1 MDETTETGEP
11 PMGISG
17 RADLPWTASAVDG
30 VRRRAAEYGPHDG
43 SVEWSRRRQE
53 SLDVEAWEVR
63 RCGRTARLWTAELL
77 VRTAA
82 PNAVD
87 AAFRLVTLA
96 HPYHRTGHVP
106 RLYSVAGPI
115 LWRGAAAGVSAEED
129 VDGGG
134 PEPSPA
140 PPSGPSPGTSAGT
153 SAGTQHP
160 ALVGGS
166 PHRGGATREEAER
179 ARAADHA
186 VALELAGRGVR
197 RAPPRHAPGWPCW
210 QVWQRVSFLAGP
222 GDAPARAAELA
233 ATVVDTRG
241 APAAAVTRLAPQ
253 DGRRDPVDGH
263 LVHPACDLGPHRID
277 ALWDDFDAVETG
289 LGDPGE
295 PVALAA
301 VCLAAAREV
310 RAEFGLGDGDPV
322 PAAHRARCAA
332 TSGAGGAE
340 PRADR

>member
-1 MDETTETGEP
+1 
-11 PMGISG
+11 MGISG
-17 RADLPWTASAVDG
+17 RGDLPWTASAVDD
-30 VRRRAAEYGPHDG
+30 VRVRAAEYGPHERSG
-43 SVEWSRRRQE
+43 ERSGERSRRRQE
-53 SLDVEAWEVR
+53 SLDVEAWESR
-63 RCGRTARLWTAELL
+63 RRGRTARLWNAELL

-87 AAFRLVTLA
+87 AAFRLVALA
-96 HPYHRTGHVP
+96 HPYHRTGHAP

-129 VDGGG
+129 VDGGDL
-134 PEPSPA
+134 EASP
-140 PPSGPSPGTSAGT
+140 PPPPGLLPGAAAGT
-153 SAGTQHP
+153 EHP
-160 ALVGGS
+160 VLVGGL
-166 PHRGGATREEAER
+166 PHRGDATCEDAER
-179 ARAADHA
+179 EQAADHA
-186 VALELAGRGVR
+186 VALELAGRGSH

-210 QVWQRVSFLAGP
+210 QVWQRVAFLAGP

-253 DGRRDPVDGH
+253 DGRRDPVDGR
-263 LVHPACDLGPHRID
+263 LVHPACDAGPHRID

-310 RAEFGLGDGDPV
+310 RAEFGLGDGNPV
-322 PAAHRARCAA
+322 PAAGRVRCAA
-332 TSGAGGAE
+332 TGRAGGAE
-340 PRADR
+340 QGAER